1 MQTIT
6 SLSNASK
13 AAARSLWIRTHSRHL
28 ECELLLDERLV
39 HLPDRSQQSSSKGYS
54 PSEDNLE
61 ENKEDSNNEGF
72 HEGHSRMAP
81 EPYFGLSNF
90 QSKLQDNVVAVIED
104 FISSFGILGNSTAVS
119 QSSETS
125 K

>member
-1 MQTIT
+1 MATPADNVMQDLYQRKNVVEEVYATIV
-6 SLSNASK
+6 
-13 AAARSLWIRTHSRHL
+13 
-28 ECELLLDERLV
+28 E
-39 HLPDRSQQSSSKGYS
+39 QSSSKGYS
-54 PSEDNLE
+54 PSEENHE
-61 ENKEDSNNEGF
+61 ENKEDSDSEGF